1 MWARGAVDVADAD
14 RVPSQRRVQRVQV
27 PRGPARGRVGV
38 AAASGPLVQLNV
50 RLPADLD
57 DQLAREA
64 NADGESR
71 RTKQEIV
78 TEALRAYFASRPA

>member
-1 MWARGAVDVADAD
+1 MPDAD
-14 RVPSQRRVQRVQV
+14 RVPSPRSPKRVQV

-38 AAASGPLVQLNV
+38 AAAAGPLVQLNV
-50 RLPADLD
+50 RLPVDLD
-57 DQLAREA
+57 EQLAREV
-64 NADGESR
+64 NAEGDSR